1 MCRTGGPDVEN
12 ACVSSTNA
20 SDTQRVEF
28 QKLLPHFTD
37 THIETS
43 APQSIRVNGFH
54 QVLDQFSDRLAEIS
68 CNFGANKKVFCACDP
83 MHGTIECSVPTST
96 ISADNV
102 LVVKACIGEY
112 ESPPL
117 TIRYSA
123 QPVNTRNVL
132 FHADDDDDDM
142 PNRNSQPDG
151 FHSRMLSWVRRDGIR
166 HKNTGSYL
174 LLHQCI
180 AECIGTMLIVVF
192 GVGSVCSAV
201 TMKSDVALWH
211 IATVWGFGIAL
222 AIHSSASVSGAHLNP
237 AVSLAFAL
245 FRPNDF
251 SFHKLI
257 PYWIAQYA
265 GGIIGGAFNLLVFGP
280 AFKRFETRES
290 IVRGSAESLFSAKAF
305 GEYFPDPG
313 GLLEDADITPAFAM
327 LVEAWGTAL
336 LMFIIL
342 VLTDPRHRLI
352 RNKEM
357 LPFYIGFTVA
367 VLIAIYAPIT
377 QAGWNPARDF
387 GPRVVA
393 ALAGWGKVA
402 IPGPR
407 YGFWVY
413 IIGPKIGA
421 PLGALVYDL
430 LINPGLTDHP

>member
-1 MCRTGGPDVEN
+1 MGRSDEPDVEN
-12 ACVSSTNA
+12 TCLPSSVPDVHCG
-20 SDTQRVEF
+20 DTK
-28 QKLLPHFTD
+28 KLLSFEGVHV
-37 THIETS
+37 ETS
-43 APQSIRVNGFH
+43 APQFIRVNGFH
-54 QVLDQFSDRLAEIS
+54 EVLDRFSDRLSELS
-68 CNFGANKKVFCACDP
+68 CNFGANKNVCCACDP
-83 MHGTIECSVPTST
+83 MHGTIECPVPPST
-96 ISADNV
+96 ISTRNE
-102 LVVKACIGEY
+102 LVVKAYLGDY

-123 QPVNTRNVL
+123 ERVNNQNVL
-132 FHADDDDDDM
+132 FHADNDSDDL
-142 PNRNSQPDG
+142 SIQKLQPHN
-151 FHSRMLSWVRRDGIR
+151 FHRRLLSWVRRDGIQHR
-166 HKNTGSYL
+166 NNGTYL

-180 AECIGTMLIVVF
+180 AECIGTMLIVIF

-201 TMKSDVALWH
+201 TMKSDVPLWH
-211 IATVWGFGIAL
+211 IATVWGFGVAL
-222 AIHSSASVSGAHLNP
+222 AIHSSASVSGGHLNP
-237 AVSLAFAL
+237 AVSLAFAM

-280 AFKRFETRES
+280 AFKRFEMNES
-290 IVRGSAESLFSAKAF
+290 IIRGSAKSLFSAKAF

-313 GLLEDADITPAFAM
+313 GFLDDSDVTPAFAM
-327 LVEAWGTAL
+327 LVEAWGTGL
-336 LMFIIL
+336 LMFVIL
-342 VLTDPRHRLI
+342 ALTDPRHKLI

-393 ALAGWGKVA
+393 ALAGWGKIA

-407 YGFWVY
+407 HGFWVY

-421 PLGALVYDL
+421 PLGALLYDL
-430 LINPGLTDHP
+430 LINPGLVD